1 MSPFTARCVLVVT
14 AVVLVLSGLLGPV
27 AGSGRVALLAA
38 AACCA
43 VLDVV
48 LHRSTTSAE
57 PEQAGEPLPLPLLP
71 HLEQADLASTGF
83 VLGHRP
89 EGAVVLHPAPAH
101 LVVVGTGA
109 VADSVFR
116 ALAAQLAA
124 GPAADDHAAGEDGAG
139 EDGADDH
146 AAGDDGVAPR
156 TEGSHQQVADPHGP
170 ARTVRWGSDPDRDPP
185 VRPCTGS
192 GSGSS
197 SSSGTSTDRVGRMP
211 PGTAAAVRFDDA
223 GRPAST
229 VVHVPGLGAMPRTWD
244 VAVVVSRYGCTSRRP
259 ADPAAEPLVPV
270 LPVAP
275 DPDPDPD
282 QDPDPRTS
290 GTSGT
295 SVTPT
300 AS

>member
-124 GPAADDHAAGEDGAG
+124 GPAADDHAAGEDG
-139 EDGADDH
+139 
-146 AAGDDGVAPR
+146 VAPR
-156 TEGSHQQVADPHGP
+156 TEGSHQQVADPRGP

-197 SSSGTSTDRVGRMP
+197 SSTDRVGPMP
-211 PGTAAAVRFDDA
+211 PGTAAAVRFDDT
-223 GRPAST
+223 GHPAST

-282 QDPDPRTS
+282 PDP

-300 AS
+300 GS

>member
-27 AGSGRVALLAA
+27 AASGRVALLAA

-48 LHRSTTSAE
+48 LHRSASSAV
-57 PEQAGEPLPLPLLP
+57 PEQAAEPLPLPLLP
-71 HLEQADLASTGF
+71 QLEHVDRPSTGF

-89 EGAVVLHPAPAH
+89 DGAVVHHGAPAH
-101 LVVVGTGA
+101 LVVVGSGA

-124 GPAADDHAAGEDGAG
+124 GPAADGHAAG
-139 EDGADDH
+139 DH
-146 AAGDDGVAPR
+146 TAGDDGVAPR
-156 TEGSHQQVADPHGP
+156 TGGSHRRVADPGGP

-185 VRPCTGS
+185 VRTGT
-192 GSGSS
+192 
-197 SSSGTSTDRVGRMP
+197 GTGAGAATSPDRVGRMP
-211 PGTAAAVRFDDA
+211 PGTAAAVRFDDT
-223 GRPAST
+223 GRPVST

-244 VAVVVSRYGCTSRRP
+244 VAVVVTRYGCTSRRP
-259 ADPAAEPLVPV
+259 ADPAAERLVPV

-275 DPDPDPD
+275 DPDPDP
-282 QDPDPRTS
+282 DPDPRTS

-300 AS
+300 GS

>member
-27 AGSGRVALLAA
+27 AGSGRVALLTA

-89 EGAVVLHPAPAH
+89 DGAVVLHAAPAH

-124 GPAADDHAAGEDGAG
+124 GPAADDHAADDHAAG

-156 TEGSHQQVADPHGP
+156 TEGSHQQVADPRGP
-170 ARTVRWGSDPDRDPP
+170 APTVRWGSDPDRDPP
-185 VRPCTGS
+185 VRPYS
-192 GSGSS
+192 GSG
-197 SSSGTSTDRVGRMP
+197 SGTSTDRVGRMP

-275 DPDPDPD
+275 DPDPDPG
-282 QDPDPRTS
+282 R
-290 GTSGT
+290 SGT

-300 AS
+300 GS